1 MPHNDKP
8 FYVEFPDEDTIHTE
22 VEHIIAR
29 GLMPKPSLSRS
40 LMDMARQLGL
50 RVLFKDRAEI
60 ALITIVGLL
69 IMVLFGYAAG
79 EQVNSASPWSMS
91 VLIFTTSPVL
101 YFTIAVMFFVQLRT
115 KSTYETEMACKYNVH
130 QLAAFRM
137 LIFSL
142 LSLAANMISI
152 MVLAVQIEGFEV
164 ARSILMSAS
173 SLFIFSAL
181 FMYFQLHVKS
191 GWSWLIAGMSWISV
205 SVLLTLGL
213 GPVFEQVLNQVP
225 LLVYGFIAIA
235 GFMLYARHL
244 KQMFQLQ
251 QAGGYR

>member
-1 MPHNDKP
+1 MSNNEKP
-8 FYVEFPDEDTIHTE
+8 FYIDFPEEEAIPIE
-22 VEHIIAR
+22 VDYIVTR
-29 GLMPKPSLSRS
+29 GLMPKPSLARG
-40 LMDMARQLGL
+40 LMDMARQLGA

-60 ALITIVGLL
+60 ALITLLGLL

-79 EQVNSASPWSMS
+79 DQPNSASAWSIS
-91 VLIFTTSPVL
+91 VLIFTMSPML

-115 KSTYETEMACKYNVH
+115 KSTYETEMVCKYSVH

-142 LSLAANMISI
+142 ISLAANLLSI
-152 MVLAVQIEGFEV
+152 MMIAVQIEGFDV

-181 FMYFQLHVKS
+181 FMSFQLYVKS
-191 GWSWLIAGMSWISV
+191 RWSWLVAGMSWISAN
-205 SVLLTLGL
+205 VLLSLGL
-213 GPVFEQVLNQVP
+213 GPVFEQVLNQIP
-225 LLVYGFIAIA
+225 LLVYGFIAIM
-235 GFMLYARHL
+235 GFLLYVRHL
-244 KQMFQLQ
+244 KQLFQLQ